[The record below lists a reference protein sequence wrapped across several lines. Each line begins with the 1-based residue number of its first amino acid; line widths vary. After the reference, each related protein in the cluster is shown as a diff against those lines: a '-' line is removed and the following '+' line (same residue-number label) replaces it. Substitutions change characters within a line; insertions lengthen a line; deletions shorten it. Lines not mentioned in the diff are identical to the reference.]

1 MSVRTLV
8 LVRHSK
14 AAHDAPTDLERSLT
28 AKGQRMA
35 VDLARALNQR
45 LDGLDSL
52 LVSPAARARETA
64 RPIADRLT
72 PADVRV
78 ETAIYH
84 SGPQGILRLLTS
96 LVPAV
101 STVTV
106 VGHEPTISILA
117 HALHDDRADDLAA
130 QVSFGVPTA
139 TALLLDVPTSWERL
153 TYQHAHLREIV
164 TVPR

>member
-101 STVTV
+101 STTA
-106 VGHEPTISILA
+106 TS
-117 HALHDDRADDLAA
+117 HAPWPAA
-130 QVSFGVPTA
+130 SRMRSAGPLCAKAA
-139 TALLLDVPTSWERL
+139 TALCL
-153 TYQHAHLREIV
+153 
-164 TVPR
+164 